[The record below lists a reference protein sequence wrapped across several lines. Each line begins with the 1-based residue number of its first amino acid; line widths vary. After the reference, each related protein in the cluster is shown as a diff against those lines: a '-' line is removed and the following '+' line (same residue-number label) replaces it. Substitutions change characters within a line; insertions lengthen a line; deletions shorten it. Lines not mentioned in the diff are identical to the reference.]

1 MQKYKIIES
10 TAIEYEG
17 HKLYRIEAIRDFG
30 NVKKGD
36 RGGYIEIEQNLSHE
50 GDCWIYN
57 DAKVYGQ
64 AKVFEYARI
73 GEKAEVFGYAKVY
86 GRAYIKGTAEVF
98 GYSQVYD
105 DANVIDRAKI
115 FGEAKVFHN
124 AGVYNTAEVY
134 EQAQVF
140 GNSGIYGNAMVHGM
154 AQVYGKAHIVSQA
167 EIRGMAKI
175 SKDMDYY
182 VGKNIWSSGRFFT
195 YTRSNRMWVVGCFFG
210 TSTELIDK
218 ANLDTLVSGREYE
231 RIVNY
236 VESMYNDL
244 END

>member
-1 MQKYKIIES
+1 M
-10 TAIEYEG
+10 
-17 HKLYRIEAIRDFG
+17 
-30 NVKKGD
+30 
-36 RGGYIEIEQNLSHE
+36 
-50 GDCWIYN
+50 
-57 DAKVYGQ
+57 AK
-64 AKVFEYARI
+64 
-73 GEKAEVFGYAKVY
+73 
-86 GRAYIKGTAEVF
+86 
-98 GYSQVYD
+98 
-105 DANVIDRAKI
+105 
-115 FGEAKVFHN
+115 
-124 AGVYNTAEVY
+124 
-134 EQAQVF
+134 
-140 GNSGIYGNAMVHGM
+140 
-154 AQVYGKAHIVSQA
+154 VYGKAHIVSQA

-195 YTRSNRMWVVGCFFG
+195 YTRSNRMWAVGCFYG